1 VKAREASELMG
12 VRHEFGAA
20 GEAVAARELIGFAID
35 SRAVRPDEL
44 FFALSPEDYRRH
56 SFTAT
61 TFNDAHEFIPQAFER
76 GASFAVARRE
86 RVETDTALH
95 AYRDRLLLVEDVIA
109 ALQDVARGVIE
120 KWKRPVVAIT
130 GSAGKTTAKDLTA
143 RLLTASGR
151 SVISTQKNYN
161 NELGVPL
168 SILQMESDGRRPED
182 FDVAVLEMGMSLP
195 GEIKRLTRIAP
206 PDIAVELLVAPVHME
221 FFDSI
226 EDIAAGKRALVEA
239 LKPEGVAVLN
249 ADDARVLMM
258 RQAHAGRVVTFGM
271 SHGCDVSA
279 SDVDASQLGSVKFR
293 LHTPHGAAHARL
305 PLAGRHNL
313 TNALAAAAVA
323 TLFEMLPEAIA
334 EALSNATPS
343 QMRGEVVRFNLD
355 ANSEAPRIFTVI
367 DDSYNSNPRS
377 LLAMTQMLSEM
388 ETTSQGRDDDDDKR
402 GRRIVV
408 AGEMLELGR
417 DAARMHYE
425 AGEQIARL
433 GNVDMLWGVR
443 GEAQHLL
450 GGAQA
455 EGMTDDAVQ
464 FFSSVEQVAAQIVTQ
479 VRAGDVVLIKGSRG
493 VKLDG
498 AVRILRERF
507 AVVGER
513 ENRTVERVV

>member
-1 VKAREASELMG
+1 
-12 VRHEFGAA
+12 
-20 GEAVAARELIGFAID
+20 
-35 SRAVRPDEL
+35 
-44 FFALSPEDYRRH
+44 
-56 SFTAT
+56 
-61 TFNDAHEFIPQAFER
+61 
-76 GASFAVARRE
+76 
-86 RVETDTALH
+86 
-95 AYRDRLLLVEDVIA
+95 
-109 ALQDVARGVIE
+109 
-120 KWKRPVVAIT
+120 
-130 GSAGKTTAKDLTA
+130 
-143 RLLTASGR
+143 
-151 SVISTQKNYN
+151 
-161 NELGVPL
+161 
-168 SILQMESDGRRPED
+168 
-182 FDVAVLEMGMSLP
+182 
-195 GEIKRLTRIAP
+195 
-206 PDIAVELLVAPVHME
+206 
-221 FFDSI
+221 
-226 EDIAAGKRALVEA
+226 
-239 LKPEGVAVLN
+239 
-249 ADDARVLMM
+249 MM
-258 RQAHAGRVVTFGM
+258 REAHAGQVVTFGM
-271 SHGCDVSA
+271 SHGCDVGA
-279 SDVDASQLGSVKFR
+279 SDVDASLLGSIKFR
-293 LHTPHGAAHARL
+293 LHTSRGAAHAHL

-313 TNALAAAAVA
+313 MNALAAVAVA
-323 TLFEMLPEAIA
+323 TLFEMSPEAIA
-334 EALSNATPS
+334 EALSNAAPS

-355 ANSEAPRIFTVI
+355 NNSNADSETPRVFTVI